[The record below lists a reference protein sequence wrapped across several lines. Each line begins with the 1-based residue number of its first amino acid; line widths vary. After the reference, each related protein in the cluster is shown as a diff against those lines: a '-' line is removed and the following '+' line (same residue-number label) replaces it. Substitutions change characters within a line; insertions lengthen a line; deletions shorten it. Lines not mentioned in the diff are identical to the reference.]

1 MLKIIYMDLMI
12 FENGKMVDT
21 FNLSI
26 TDLGDIVTQRKNKMK
41 EIQLGFSC
49 IKTLR
54 GEKNILEQS
63 FHDTKKEMLNA

>member
-1 MLKIIYMDLMI
+1 MI
-12 FENGKMVDT
+12 FENEKLIDT
-21 FNLSI
+21 QNLSV

-49 IKTLR
+49 IKTLK
-54 GEKNILEQS
+54 GEKNILEQA